1 MTISDE
7 SNLLLNDH
15 EGVTVVSFA
24 SPTAL
29 DAYHV
34 PETARRLY
42 DLVEKQRKKLLVL
55 DFSQVRMISSQSLG
69 VLLNLQHK
77 LLPLQ
82 GRLAIAG
89 LEPKLSRV
97 FKITRL
103 ESMFPFCPDVPHA
116 VAAVH
121 KNIPSQE
128 DPQ

>member
-1 MTISDE
+1 MTMSDE
-7 SNLLLNDH
+7 FNLVLTDH
-15 EGVTVVSFA
+15 EGVTVVSFD

-34 PETARRLY
+34 PETARHLY
-42 DLVEKQRKKLLVL
+42 ALVEKHGKRLLVL

-77 LLPLQ
+77 LQPLH

-97 FKITRL
+97 FKITKL
-103 ESMFPFCPDVPHA
+103 ESMFPFCPDVAQA
-116 VAAVH
+116 VAAVQ
-121 KNIPSQE
+121 KLPADQE
-128 DPQ
+128 ETQ